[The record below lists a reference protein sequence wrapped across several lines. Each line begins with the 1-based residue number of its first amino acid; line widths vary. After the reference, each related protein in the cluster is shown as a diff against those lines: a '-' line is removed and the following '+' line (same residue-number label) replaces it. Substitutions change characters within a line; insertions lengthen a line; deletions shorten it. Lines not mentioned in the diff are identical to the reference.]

1 MRCAARSR
9 GVRAAR
15 RGGVILAVLD
25 LDGLL
30 RAKMRQ
36 PVPEFFNG
44 EHGKAGRE
52 RALADREARDAETE
66 PREPAA
72 GSEVPLMVFKS
83 YCGS

>member
-1 MRCAARSR
+1 
-9 GVRAAR
+9 
-15 RGGVILAVLD
+15 
-25 LDGLL
+25 
-30 RAKMRQ
+30 MRQ

-52 RALADREARDAETE
+52 RALADREARDAETG

-83 YCGS
+83 YRGS